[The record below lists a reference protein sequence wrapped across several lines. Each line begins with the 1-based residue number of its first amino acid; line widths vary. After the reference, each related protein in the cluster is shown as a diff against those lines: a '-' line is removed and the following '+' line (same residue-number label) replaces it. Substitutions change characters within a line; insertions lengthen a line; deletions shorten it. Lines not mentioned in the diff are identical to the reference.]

1 MANDDLMDAVLKHA
15 DIVSVV
21 SSYLPVTKKGR
32 SHVCLCP
39 FHDDKNPSLQISQE
53 KQIFKCFVCGEGGN
67 AISFVSKFEKI
78 PFRQAMKKVA
88 EISGYDDP
96 RLNEFSVV
104 TPKDESKNRLYK
116 AMGDLQSYYR
126 YSLSIPE
133 GEAARKYLE
142 ARNLGPEIQERF
154 GIGYA
159 PKDGAKTIA
168 YLQAKKHSL
177 KVAEEAGV
185 ALNNGKD
192 RFAGR
197 ISFALFNPQGQING
211 FSARRFE
218 EGQEGGKYVNS
229 PETPIFHKGE
239 NLYNYHNAVSA
250 SRIEGCCYLTE
261 GFMDVIALYKAGIKA
276 AVASMGT
283 ALTKEQV
290 GLLKR
295 LKCEIRLCLDGDG
308 PGQEATLKTG
318 SLLAKQGVPYR
329 IVDYQGDLRD
339 PDEILNQ
346 EGPEALVKR
355 LNQLIQPFDFAL
367 NFYSKKSG
375 EMDVGERKRLAE
387 RFLPYLRQTP
397 AGIEY
402 EDLLNRIADA
412 TSFHKEA
419 IREMARSTVK
429 QETPEDISFVQ
440 GRVNRLNPAGDPA
453 LSKLI
458 RAERALLH
466 YMVNDPVALEF
477 YESQAIHFKGKPAH
491 EEIAQY
497 LAEYASSH
505 PGTVDISLLEGYIE
519 EQSDGEAKD
528 TISELASIGLDESYP
543 PLKDSTLEELRAAIE
558 EETRNLTAIAAVKST
573 LNTGSAQDAAKANKA
588 FLEQKRRLMEEKK
601 KKGA

>member
-1 MANDDLMDAVLKHA
+1 MADNDLMEAVLKHA
-15 DIVSVV
+15 DIVSVI

-32 SHVCLCP
+32 NHMCICP
-39 FHDDKNPSLQISQE
+39 FHDDKNPSLNISKE

-88 EISGYDDP
+88 EISGYEDP
-96 RLNEFSVV
+96 RLNENVV
-104 TPKDESKNRLYK
+104 ITPKDESKNRLYK
-116 AMGDLQSYYR
+116 AMGDLQAYYR
-126 YSLSIPE
+126 YSLTIPE
-133 GEAARKYLE
+133 GEAARNYLQS
-142 ARNLGPEIQERF
+142 RGLDGEIQERF

-168 YLQAKKHSL
+168 YLGAKKHSL
-177 KVAEEAGV
+177 KVAEDAGI

-197 ISFALFNPQGQING
+197 ISFALFSPQGQING

-239 NLYNYHNAVSA
+239 NLYNYHHAVSA

-261 GFMDVIALYKAGIKA
+261 GFMDVIALYKAGIKS

-318 SLLAKQGVPYR
+318 RLLAQAGVPYR

-346 EGPEALVKR
+346 EGAEALVKR
-355 LNQLIQPFDFAL
+355 LNQLVQPFDFAL
-367 NFYSKKSG
+367 SFYSKKSG
-375 EMDVGERKRLAE
+375 SMDVGERRRIAE
-387 RFLPYLRQTP
+387 AFLPYLRQTP

-419 IREMARSTVK
+419 IREMAQGAAPKEMDRV
-429 QETPEDISFVQ
+429 DFVR
-440 GRVNRLNPAGDPA
+440 GRVDRIHLHTDPE

-458 RAERALLH
+458 MAERALLH
-466 YMVNDPVALEF
+466 YMVNCPEALAF
-477 YESQAIHFKGKPAH
+477 YKAQAIHFKGKPVH

-497 LAEYASSH
+497 LVEYEASH
-505 PGTVDISLLEGYIE
+505 PGNLDLSLLQGYIE
-519 EQSDGEAKD
+519 ENSDGQDGD
-528 TISELASIGLDESYP
+528 TISELSALGLDENYP
-543 PLKDSTLEELRAAIE
+543 PLTKNTLGELLRTIVEENA
-558 EETRNLTAIAAVKST
+558 TLTAKAAVKSS
-573 LNTGSAQDAAKANKA
+573 LNTGSAAEQTKAIKA
-588 FLEQKRRLMEEKK
+588 LVEQKRRLQEEKK